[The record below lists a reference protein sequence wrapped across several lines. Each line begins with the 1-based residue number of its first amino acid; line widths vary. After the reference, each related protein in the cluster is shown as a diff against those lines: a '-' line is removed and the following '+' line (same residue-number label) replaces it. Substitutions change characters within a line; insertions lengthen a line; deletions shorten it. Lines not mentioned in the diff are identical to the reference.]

1 MTTNQ
6 LFPVYRLF
14 VLLLDPW
21 WTPLCWPFPL
31 QPVGLRSSHRV
42 TWLLHKWRL
51 PLREFAHRTIM
62 LRQMRR
68 CSDMLNNKIDK
79 AGFYKHIYSKNT
91 RIHKYETKGWEKH
104 ERYLFMFI
112 TYMCVNIWID
122 SFVLI
127 LMFLV
132 IIITFVSI
140 RIKNTLCWCGHC
152 DGCWR
157 ICCRRRGVCC
167 CRQRSAVWITEI
179 VFTAVWWTSSHHTL

>member
-1 MTTNQ
+1 MDKKGIKKRCIPILLKVDFLSNAPLESCKLCTA
-6 LFPVYRLF
+6 
-14 VLLLDPW
+14 VLRTDRGIRKYGSSK
-21 WTPLCWPFPL
+21 FPL
-31 QPVGLRSSHRV
+31 GGGSKSVSGSRPI
-42 TWLLHKWRL
+42 
-51 PLREFAHRTIM
+51 F
-62 LRQMRR
+62 
-68 CSDMLNNKIDK
+68 
-79 AGFYKHIYSKNT
+79 IYSKNT

>member
-1 MTTNQ
+1 MLYHIYPTTPLNIKHITAYQCFHCAFINEIFKITVEVLCLWFKCCQNTVVKLIKDTIMTTNQ

-14 VLLLDPW
+14 VLWLDPW

-31 QPVGLRSSHRV
+31 QPVGLRSFHRV

-91 RIHKYETKGWEKH
+91 RVHKYETKGMIE
-104 ERYLFMFI
+104 
-112 TYMCVNIWID
+112 
-122 SFVLI
+122 
-127 LMFLV
+127 
-132 IIITFVSI
+132 
-140 RIKNTLCWCGHC
+140 
-152 DGCWR
+152 
-157 ICCRRRGVCC
+157 
-167 CRQRSAVWITEI
+167 A
-179 VFTAVWWTSSHHTL
+179 